1 MGNRRPYVVLLGVV
15 LVAAVG
21 WWMVNWYVHRT
32 PVRDGAPNW
41 SHDGKAIVF
50 YSERGGSADLFVMD
64 DKGENV
70 RQITRTPADEGAPAF
85 SPDGKLIAYDTDR
98 DGNYEI
104 YTIGADGLGPRR
116 LTRHPGRDLAPAWA
130 PDGSKI
136 VFMSDRDIR
145 PEFDVYRMNPDGSA
159 VERLT
164 TKPTNWFPQY
174 SPDGRR
180 LAMHVWRDVH
190 VMDLATKAL
199 KRLTYDP
206 LNGMY
211 PTWSPDGQRLAF
223 MSSRNGPTELFTMNA
238 DGTDQQR
245 VVTMPRG
252 SVIDQRWSPACDRLV
267 FVHVPEETAQ
277 DDQSGT
283 QERIIYVAELATGK
297 LTRLSR

>member
-1 MGNRRPYVVLLGVV
+1 V
-15 LVAAVG
+15 LVAAAG
-21 WWMVNWYVHRT
+21 WWMVDWYVHRT

-41 SHDGKAIVF
+41 SHDGKSIVF

-64 DKGENV
+64 DKGGNV

-104 YTIGADGLGPRR
+104 YTIGADGLGARR

-130 PDGSKI
+130 PDGGKI
-136 VFMSDRDIR
+136 VFMSDRDAR

-159 VERLT
+159 VARLT

-174 SPDGRR
+174 SPDGHR

-199 KRLTYDP
+199 TRLTYDP

-211 PTWSPDGQRLAF
+211 PTWSPDGRRLAF
-223 MSSRNGPTELFTMNA
+223 MSSRNGPTELFTMKA

-245 VVTMPRG
+245 VVTMPQG
-252 SVIDQRWSPACDRLV
+252 SVIDPRWSPAGDRLV
-267 FVHVPEETAQ
+267 FVHVPEESAH
-277 DDQSGT
+277 DDQSGE
-283 QERIIYVAELATGK
+283 QQRIIYVAELATGK